1 MVFDWV
7 ARVLGCFA
15 AAIALGLLAARRVA
29 RHPSP
34 IIEPELVREP
44 RFAAANAATLVLSA
58 AFYAAILCNVL
69 FLTTVWRL
77 SVLEAGLAVTPA
89 PLVAV
94 IAAGL
99 APRITARFGERAV
112 VAPGAL
118 LLAAGAGWFAL
129 QTGATAQ
136 FVAEWLPGMVLV
148 GAGVGLAFPALG
160 NAALAAVPD
169 DRLGTATAVNAT
181 ARQIGA
187 VVGIA
192 VLVAI
197 LGDAGSVDAAA
208 FDDGWTFC
216 AALAAGVAVTA
227 LALAAGRRRSV
238 PAAVPNHA

>member
-1 MVFDWV
+1 MLRRRGR
-7 ARVLGCFA
+7 AG
-15 AAIALGLLAARRVA
+15 AARRPA
-29 RHPSP
+29 RGAAPVPDRRAGAGALRS
-34 IIEPELVREP
+34 
-44 RFAAANAATLVLSA
+44 FAAANAATLVLSA

-69 FLTTVWRL
+69 FLTSVWRL

-99 APRITARFGERAV
+99 APRIAERFGERAV

-118 LLAAGAGWFAL
+118 LLAAGVAWFAFE
-129 QTGATAQ
+129 TGAAPR

-169 DRLGTATAVNAT
+169 ARLATACAVGAT

-187 VVGIA
+187 VVGSRSSSRSSA
-192 VLVAI
+192 TPARSSR
-197 LGDAGSVDAAA
+197 GVDR
-208 FDDGWTFC
+208 GWTFC
-216 AALAAGVAVTA
+216 AALAAGVGGVA
-227 LALAAGRRRSV
+227 LATGRRRPV
-238 PAAVPNHA
+238 PTAIPNHA